1 MPKPPLIVPTK
12 EGLYCEAG
20 DFFIDPW
27 RAVDRAVITHAHSD
41 HARSGSR
48 SYLCA
53 KSGENI
59 LRHRIGIE
67 SDITGVPFGEVRSFG
82 DVRVSLHPAGH
93 ILGSAQ
99 VRVEHRGEV
108 WVVSGDYKTVADI
121 SCEAFEPVPCHTFIT
136 ECTFG
141 LPAYRW
147 LPTETV
153 FSEINNWWRRNQE
166 QNRTSMLFAYSL
178 GKAQR
183 VLAGINSSIGP
194 IGVHGSVA
202 PFLPLYREQGIRL
215 PDAEKV
221 TVENAKSLK
230 GKALIVAPGSAAN
243 TPWMK
248 KLAPCSLAFASGW
261 MAIRGNRRRQALDR
275 GFVLSDHVDW
285 TGLIDAVKATRA
297 EQIGVTHGYTEPFV
311 RYANEVLGL
320 KAYTVPTHFEGEAQ
334 LESKD
339 RNGKAEEL
347 NA

>member
-1 MPKPPLIVPTK
+1 MPKPPLIRPTK

-48 SYLCA
+48 RYLCS
-53 KSGENI
+53 KSGEGV
-59 LRHRIGIE
+59 LRHRIGQKSNIAA
-67 SDITGVPFGEVRSFG
+67 IPFGEERSFG

-121 SCEAFEPVPCHTFIT
+121 SCEAFEPVRCNTFIT

-147 LPTETV
+147 LS
-153 FSEINNWWRRNQE
+153 SEIVFAEINAWWRRNQE

-183 VLAGINSSIGP
+183 VLAGIDSSIGP
-194 IGVHGSVA
+194 IGIHGAVA
-202 PFLPLYREQGIRL
+202 PFLPLYREAGITL
-215 PDAEKV
+215 PEAQKV
-221 TVENAKSLK
+221 TAENAKDLK

-248 KLAPCSLAFASGW
+248 KLNPSSLAFASGW

-285 TGLIDAVKATRA
+285 TGLIDAVKATGA

-311 RYANEVLGL
+311 RYAKEELGL
-320 KAYTVPTHFEGEAQ
+320 NAYTIPTHFEGEAQ
-334 LESKD
+334 LKS
-339 RNGKAEEL
+339 EE
-347 NA
+347 NDEPKGSET